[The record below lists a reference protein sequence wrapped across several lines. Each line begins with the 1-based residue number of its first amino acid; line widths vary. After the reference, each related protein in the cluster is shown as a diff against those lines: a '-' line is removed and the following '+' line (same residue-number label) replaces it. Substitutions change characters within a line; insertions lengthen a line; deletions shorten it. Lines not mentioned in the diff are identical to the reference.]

1 MTTGR
6 TTRTNGRNS
15 KSLTQPSKPARSR
28 PAKNT
33 HGSGSG
39 TSRREVRL
47 PLYTETKTASKPKEA
62 SCTSCG
68 LCCSYVAIEVDT
80 PKTVKQAT
88 QLLWYVYHE
97 GVSLYVN
104 DDDWMVQ
111 FDTTCIHL
119 QPDYRCGVYETRPHI
134 CREFSEQDCE
144 INTGD
149 DGRTFY
155 TATEFLEHLAQT
167 RPRVHAVVKKSF
179 APPAEGPRTRLTP
192 FEHRFQ
198 AAMSRRNALGV

>member
-15 KSLTQPSKPARSR
+15 KSLTQPTQPHKGKPAKAK
-28 PAKNT
+28 PAKSTN
-33 HGSGSG
+33 GSA
-39 TSRREVRL
+39 RREMRL
-47 PLYTETKTASKPKEA
+47 PLYTESKTAAKPKEA

-88 QLLWYVYHE
+88 QLLWYVYHQ

-104 DDDWMVQ
+104 DDEWMVQ

-119 QPDYRCGVYETRPHI
+119 QPD
-134 CREFSEQDCE
+134 
-144 INTGD
+144 
-149 DGRTFY
+149 
-155 TATEFLEHLAQT
+155 
-167 RPRVHAVVKKSF
+167 
-179 APPAEGPRTRLTP
+179 
-192 FEHRFQ
+192 
-198 AAMSRRNALGV
+198 